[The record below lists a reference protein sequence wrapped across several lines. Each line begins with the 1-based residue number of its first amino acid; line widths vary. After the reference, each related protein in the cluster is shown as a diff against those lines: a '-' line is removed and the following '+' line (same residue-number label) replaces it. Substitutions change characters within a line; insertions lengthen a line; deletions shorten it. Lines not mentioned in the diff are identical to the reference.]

1 MRIRV
6 YRGAVHTKTM
16 YPSPFQYHRA
26 SSLQEATRLLAELG
40 EQARPL
46 AGGQSLVPLM
56 KLRLAAP
63 AHLVDLN
70 FLTGLSHVE
79 RRNGSLRIGALARHS
94 EIEASPA
101 AAVIPI
107 LHDCAAGIADPQ
119 VRHRGTIG
127 GSVAEADPSGDWVAV
142 LLTLDTTVHIT
153 GPSGERSIPLAEFVT
168 DAYTTLL
175 APAELI
181 REISIKAP
189 TASSGGAYI
198 AYKRCAPVYATA
210 TAAVQLT
217 LGDRDTCSDARIALG
232 CVALTP
238 VRPSAAEAA
247 LRGKPL
253 NAKTV
258 EAAVEAAR
266 AATDPSTDIRGSAEY
281 KKDLVAALVRRAI
294 ETAVRRARGETVAG
308 GHLYA

>member
-1 MRIRV
+1 
-6 YRGAVHTKTM
+6 M
-16 YPSPFQYHRA
+16 YPSPFHYHRA
-26 SSLQEATRLLAELG
+26 SSLEEASRLLAQLG
-40 EQARPL
+40 EEARPL

-70 FLTGLSHVE
+70 FISALSHVE
-79 RRNGSLRIGALARHS
+79 RKNGTLRIGALARHS
-94 EIEASPA
+94 EIEGSPA
-101 AAVIPI
+101 AAAIPI
-107 LHDCAAGIADPQ
+107 LRDCAAGIADPQ

-127 GSVAEADPSGDWVAV
+127 GSVAEADPSGDWVPV

-153 GPSGERSIPLAEFVT
+153 GPNGERSVPLAEFVT
-168 DAYTTLL
+168 DAYTTQL
-175 APAELI
+175 APVELI

-189 TASSGGAYI
+189 AASSGGAYI

-217 LGDRDTCSDARIALG
+217 LGDRDTCADARIALG

-238 VRPSAAEAA
+238 VRPAEAEA
-247 LRGKPL
+247 LLRGKPL
-253 NAKTV
+253 NAKTID
-258 EAAVEAAR
+258 AAVEAAR
-266 AATDPSTDIRGSAEY
+266 AATDPPSDIRGSAEY

-294 ETAVRRARGETVAG
+294 ETAVRRARGEDVAG